1 MEENLREGSTNF
13 AYCGF
18 EDMLLDED
26 RNQKYRMAI
35 ESAVKL
41 KIEQCGEAHVLDI
54 GSGTGLLSLYAAASG
69 ATTVTAIELDPVVYE
84 VSILIAKRAGLAQKI
99 RFINIESIELDH
111 IEPRANVLISEIF
124 DSELLG
130 ENVLRTFRHA
140 LEVLTT
146 NDVICVPQCANV
158 WIVPIESE
166 ILKEHS
172 QLPVPLKTECFA
184 NLYGVDGHWLTGKSV
199 DVKLAS
205 ESKLLKRF
213 YFNSIE
219 SLELNEAKELDFIVN
234 DDVDK
239 VDGVLLWFE
248 LDLNGDGKSMIST
261 GVTGARWRNH
271 WLTVAY
277 GFVHPIFTRSDAT
290 IRLDGSHDE
299 VSFWFGVRFDAFFDV
314 AQKPIE
320 FKKRREC
327 TCQWHSTLSSETI
340 CRWNNYNAN
349 WLDKI
354 NNIVFEKTVLCL
366 GEYSFMGL
374 NLTASA
380 SRLIVVE
387 EDPRFRR
394 QIAEHFQRLQIGS
407 DLLCIGSMEKIE
419 CWDEIEVVVFDLLG
433 QTTSSP
439 FDFALPYMSARAN
452 CENARILPEK
462 LEMKMVPVK
471 FKELWRRKLKL
482 KSIDGFDYT
491 DFDQH
496 FMQNLPAT
504 DDDLEL
510 LPLWEEQCTI
520 TGQPTRLFAFHNPKG
535 QSIETKQTIPPN
547 TDAFV
552 FYVYSSDED
561 ANNAVEQH
569 NSELIWQKR
578 NSCMGLL
585 HKRFRIHRIRN
596 QIGRYSIPR
605 GERYLSRWSR
615 ENTPIDSGN
624 SYQRHVRRSF
634 TPVREVGSY
643 QTVHD
648 NRRAY
653 SVDRFNYKRD
663 PLSYVTTPYHANYNY
678 YLENQPVRKY
688 DVFHVR
694 TWSYP
699 IYKYIYGRD
708 HHHDRPYSYTR
719 EYATKSLYTPPT
731 MTAECRSATV
741 GRGYSGYKYVGSAH
755 SYDIAAKPWSISNY
769 RSLRTSHVTSIY
781 AFYKAYI
788 QHSHSFCFFTDFFL
802 FFVDPLV
809 TGLGRVFEEF
819 RAFGLINTEI

>member
-35 ESAVKL
+35 EAAVKL

-69 ATTVTAIELDPVVYE
+69 ATTVTAIELDPVIYE
-84 VSILIAKRAGLAQKI
+84 VSIMIAKRAGLAHKI
-99 RFINIESIELDH
+99 RFINIESIDFQITLSAKRMFLFRRFST
-111 IEPRANVLISEIF
+111 PNF
-124 DSELLG
+124 LG

-146 NDVICVPQCANV
+146 NDVICVPECANV
-158 WIVPIESE
+158 WVVPIESE

-184 NLYGVDGHWLTGKSV
+184 NLCGVDGHWLTGKRV

-213 YFNSIE
+213 HFNSIE
-219 SLELNEAKELDFIVN
+219 SLKLNEAKELDFIVN
-234 DDVDK
+234 DEVDE

-248 LDLNGDGKSMIST
+248 LDLNGDGKSLIST
-261 GVTGARWRNH
+261 GINGTRWRNH

-290 IRLDGSHDE
+290 IRVVGYHDE
-299 VSFWFGVRFDAFFDV
+299 VSFWFDVHFDAFFDV
-314 AQKPIE
+314 SQKSIE

-327 TCQWHSTLSSETI
+327 TCQWHSVLSSETI
-340 CRWNNYNAN
+340 CRWNNYNAS
-349 WLDKI
+349 WLDKV
-354 NNIVFEKTVLCL
+354 NNNVFEKTVLCL
-366 GEYSFMGL
+366 GEYSFVGL
-374 NLTASA
+374 NLTTSA
-380 SRLIVVE
+380 SRLIVVD

-439 FDFALPYMSARAN
+439 FDFTLPYMSAQAN
-452 CENARILPEK
+452 CVNARILPEE

-471 FKELWRRKLKL
+471 FKELWRRKLKH

-491 DFDQH
+491 DFDER
-496 FMQNLPAT
+496 FMQNVSAT

-510 LPLWEEQCTI
+510 LPLWEEQCTV
-520 TGQPTRLFAFHNPKG
+520 TGQPTCLFAFHNPND

-552 FYVYSSDED
+552 FYVYSSDEE

-569 NSELIWQKR
+569 NSELVWQKGTR
-578 NSCMGLL
+578 AWVY
-585 HKRFRIHRIRN
+585 FIR
-596 QIGRYSIPR
+596 
-605 GERYLSRWSR
+605 
-615 ENTPIDSGN
+615 DSKFTELMVKLDVE
-624 SYQRHVRRSF
+624 SDRLRPSF
-634 TPVREVGSY
+634 
-643 QTVHD
+643 Q
-648 NRRAY
+648 
-653 SVDRFNYKRD
+653 F
-663 PLSYVTTPYHANYNY
+663 
-678 YLENQPVRKY
+678 
-688 DVFHVR
+688 F
-694 TWSYP
+694 
-699 IYKYIYGRD
+699 
-708 HHHDRPYSYTR
+708 
-719 EYATKSLYTPPT
+719 
-731 MTAECRSATV
+731 
-741 GRGYSGYKYVGSAH
+741 
-755 SYDIAAKPWSISNY
+755 
-769 RSLRTSHVTSIY
+769 Y
-781 AFYKAYI
+781 AFNKTFI
-788 QHSHSFCFFTDFFL
+788 QYFHSFCFFTDFFR
-802 FFVDPLV
+802 FFVDPLA
-809 TGLGRVFEEF
+809 TGLGRVFDEF
-819 RAFGLINTEI
+819 RGFGLKHTEM